1 MAEPTKPLA
10 PVTSRRSPGFDSSI
24 EFAGAFINQPEPS
37 PPGGVALHPARIGC
51 SAAAA
56 AVARGGGETPLAP
69 VGIDLD
75 EGAPALALL
84 DRRLRQPALHPQHTR
99 PRPSVLCAARTRS
112 GTSRSA
118 RPGHRAPP
126 ADSCRHGRGA

>member
-37 PPGGVALHPARIGC
+37 PPGGVALHPARIGGG
-51 SAAAA
+51 AAAA

-69 VGIDLD
+69 VGVDFD
-75 EGAPALALL
+75 EVAPALELL
-84 DRRLRQPALHPQHTR
+84 HRRLRQAALHHPH
-99 PRPSVLCAARTRS
+99 
-112 GTSRSA
+112 
-118 RPGHRAPP
+118 APP
-126 ADSCRHGRGA
+126 PGAWAERDRGRLGE